1 MDSDTQQLIMD
12 VMDGNPGAFTII
24 KELMAFPTWFQ
35 FLHHLKAQRLIG
47 SELWRV
53 VNDIYSHDYQRF
65 VEDQLADM
73 PPAQA
78 ETLRALGRQ
87 KPSRHN

>member
-24 KELMAFPTWFQ
+24 KELMTFPTWFQ
-35 FLHHLKAQRLIG
+35 FFHHLKAHGLTG

-53 VNDIYSHDYQRF
+53 VNDIYHHDYRRF

-78 ETLRALGRQ
+78 ETLRALGQQ
-87 KPSRHN
+87 KSSRHN

>member
-1 MDSDTQQLIMD
+1 MDSDTQQLIMY
-12 VMDGNPGAFTII
+12 VIDGNPGAFTII
-24 KELMAFPTWFQ
+24 KELMTFPTWFQ

-53 VNDIYSHDYQRF
+53 VNDIYSHDYRRF